1 MPVKSVTVRVPAKV
15 NLQLSVGPK
24 ESDGYHN
31 LVSVFQA
38 ISIFD
43 DVTIKLAEPGAGLS
57 ISISG
62 EQIHGVPAD
71 ANNLA
76 AKAVSLI
83 SKEYDLTV
91 DAHIEIKKSIPVAGG
106 MAGGSADAAATI
118 VGIDHLYSLGMTR
131 DEMSEIAIQLG
142 SDVPFMLSG
151 GTAIGRGHGD
161 QLTAALSRGTYHWV
175 LALSTVGL
183 STPAVYAECDR
194 LRAELEIVEPQTHEG
209 LMQALLAA
217 DAPTVGASLVND
229 LQAAACSLR
238 PALRLVLDVGQE
250 YGALGAIVSGS
261 GPTVAFLVADEEAG
275 LDLAVALT
283 SSGVVGSV
291 ARAYGPVWAHCH
303 AGAGGAALRM
313 EKVGRGDALS
323 YRKIGYLCRH
333 GLMLWTVWCGLS
345 LGRFAAS
352 TVYWC
357 RRSVAVPGGA
367 ACSQK
372 QPVSSKCGH
381 QLYC

>member
-24 ESDGYHN
+24 EADGYHN

-43 DVTIKLAEPGAGLS
+43 DITIKLGAPGSGLT
-57 ISISG
+57 ISVTG
-62 EQIHGVPAD
+62 DQTHGVPAD

-106 MAGGSADAAATI
+106 MAGGSADAAGTI
-118 VGIDHLYSLGMTR
+118 IGIDYLYSLDMTR
-131 DEMSEIAIQLG
+131 EEMIEIAAKIG

-151 GTAIGRGHGD
+151 GTAIGTGHGD

-175 LALSTVGL
+175 LAVSTVGL

-194 LRAELEIVEPQTHEG
+194 LRGELEIVEPQTNEA
-209 LMQALLAA
+209 LMQSLLAA
-217 DAPTVGASLVND
+217 DASGVGAALVND
-229 LQAAACSLR
+229 LQLAACSLR
-238 PALRLVLDVGQE
+238 PAIRLVLDVGQE

-261 GPTVAFLVADEEAG
+261 GPTVAFLVEDQDSG

-291 ARAYGPVWAHCH
+291 VQAYGPV
-303 AGAGGAALRM
+303 AGA
-313 EKVGRGDALS
+313 KV
-323 YRKIGYLCRH
+323 I
-333 GLMLWTVWCGLS
+333 
-345 LGRFAAS
+345 S
-352 TVYWC
+352 TN
-357 RRSVAVPGGA
+357 
-367 ACSQK
+367 
-372 QPVSSKCGH
+372 
-381 QLYC
+381 

>member
-24 ESDGYHN
+24 EADGYHN

-43 DVTIKLAEPGAGLS
+43 DITIKLGEPGSGLTISVAGD
-57 ISISG
+57 
-62 EQIHGVPAD
+62 QTHGVPAD

-106 MAGGSADAAATI
+106 MAGGSADAAGTI
-118 VGIDHLYSLGMTR
+118 IGIDYLYSLDMTR
-131 DEMSEIAIQLG
+131 EEMTEIAAKIG

-151 GTAIGRGHGD
+151 GTAIGTGHGD

-175 LALSTVGL
+175 LAVSTVGL

-194 LRAELEIVEPQTHEG
+194 LRGELEIVEPQTNEA
-209 LMQALLAA
+209 LMQSLLAA
-217 DAPTVGASLVND
+217 DAPGVGAALVND
-229 LQAAACSLR
+229 LQLAACSLR
-238 PALRLVLDVGQE
+238 PAIRLVLDVGQE

-261 GPTVAFLVADEEAG
+261 GPTVAFLVADQDSG

-291 ARAYGPVWAHCH
+291 VQAYGPV
-303 AGAGGAALRM
+303 AGA
-313 EKVGRGDALS
+313 KV
-323 YRKIGYLCRH
+323 I
-333 GLMLWTVWCGLS
+333 
-345 LGRFAAS
+345 S
-352 TVYWC
+352 TN
-357 RRSVAVPGGA
+357 
-367 ACSQK
+367 
-372 QPVSSKCGH
+372 
-381 QLYC
+381 

>member
-24 ESDGYHN
+24 EADGYHN

-43 DVTIKLAEPGAGLS
+43 DIIIKLGEPGSGLR
-57 ISISG
+57 ISVSG
-62 EQIHGVPAD
+62 DQTHGVPAD

-106 MAGGSADAAATI
+106 MAGGSADAAGTI
-118 VGIDHLYSLGMTR
+118 IGIDYLYSLDMTR
-131 DEMSEIAIQLG
+131 EEMTEIAAKIG

-151 GTAIGRGHGD
+151 GTAIGTGHGD

-175 LALSTVGL
+175 LAVSTVGL

-194 LRAELEIVEPQTHEG
+194 LRGELEIVEPQTNEA
-209 LMQALLAA
+209 LMQSLLAA
-217 DAPTVGASLVND
+217 DAPGVGAALVND
-229 LQAAACSLR
+229 LQLAACSLR
-238 PALRLVLDVGQE
+238 PAIRLVLDVGQE

-261 GPTVAFLVADEEAG
+261 GPTVAFLVADQDSG

-291 ARAYGPVWAHCH
+291 VQAYGPV
-303 AGAGGAALRM
+303 AGA
-313 EKVGRGDALS
+313 KV
-323 YRKIGYLCRH
+323 I
-333 GLMLWTVWCGLS
+333 
-345 LGRFAAS
+345 S
-352 TVYWC
+352 TN
-357 RRSVAVPGGA
+357 
-367 ACSQK
+367 
-372 QPVSSKCGH
+372 
-381 QLYC
+381 